1 MNNRIAVCLDS
12 RLSARRVR
20 TLPALGGNGVFLL
33 PQNILFG
40 SFRRNS
46 SPSPSLVA
54 RTHSTEVL
62 LQELVDKPDSSIW
75 IIDVRPASAYQK
87 GHIPTAKSFPSS
99 TILTRLAELSK
110 DKYLILYCETGG
122 RAYGVFK
129 KLEKQGYTRLMV
141 WGGVSRWPY
150 ELVKGAQ

>member
-1 MNNRIAVCLDS
+1 MIIRRKSILKIALASFIIFVALFFLTGFYEGSVGPDGAM
-12 RLSARRVR
+12 LKQY
-20 TLPALGGNGVFLL
+20 LPPEKLKA
-33 PQNILFG
+33 
-40 SFRRNS
+40 
-46 SPSPSLVA
+46 
-54 RTHSTEVL
+54 
-62 LQELVDKPDSSIW
+62 LVDKPDSSIW

-99 TILTRLAELSK
+99 AILSRLGELPK

-122 RAYGVFK
+122 RAHSVMK

-150 ELVKGAQ
+150 ELAKGAQ